1 MKEKSVSKIIRAVF
15 ILGLATL
22 PGHAWAGDDEDER
35 VVYKQKTEIDFEDLE
50 IEGILQKPQSALVLE
65 RKKASFNP
73 LIQLRTNWNQ
83 EMDQS
88 VDEIK

>member
-1 MKEKSVSKIIRAVF
+1 MLKKIFVLSVALLIPAF
-15 ILGLATL
+15 A
-22 PGHAWAGDDEDER
+22 HAGDEEESDR
-35 VVYKQKTEIDFEDLE
+35 KVVYKTKTEIDFEDLE

-65 RKKASFNP
+65 RKKANFNP
-73 LIQLRTNWNQ
+73 LIKLRTDWKD

>member
-1 MKEKSVSKIIRAVF
+1 MSRMIRIAIFVALLF
-15 ILGLATL
+15 A
-22 PGHAWAGDDEDER
+22 PGHANAGEDGDEDGK
-35 VVYKQKTEIDFEDLE
+35 VVYKQKTEIDFEELE